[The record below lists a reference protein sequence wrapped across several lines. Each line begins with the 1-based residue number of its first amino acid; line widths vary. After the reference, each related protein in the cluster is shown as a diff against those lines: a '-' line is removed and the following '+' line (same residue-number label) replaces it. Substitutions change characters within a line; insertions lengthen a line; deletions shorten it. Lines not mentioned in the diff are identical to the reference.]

1 MVINMKH
8 NPIILPP
15 NAESIIQRLNENGY
29 SAYVVGGCVRDSLL
43 GRKPGDWDITTSA
56 TPAQIKQIFTKTVDT
71 GLKHGTVTV
80 LLDRVPYEVT
90 TYRIDGEYIDYRR
103 PESVE
108 YTSDLLEDL
117 KRRDFT
123 MNAMAYHPKEG
134 LIDAFNG
141 MQDLQKRII
150 RCVGV
155 AHQRFK
161 EDALRM
167 LRAVRFS
174 AQLNFT
180 IEQETKQAIIDM
192 APLIKNVSAERIQV
206 ELTKI
211 LLSNNPEKLITL
223 HELGLMTFVL
233 PEFIP
238 CIHNEQKHPYH
249 AYPIDRHIIK
259 SVRLI
264 ESNPHLRWTML
275 LHDIGKPKTKRTDE
289 EGITHFH
296 GHQEVSADIAK
307 QVLRRLKFDNATIQT
322 VVKLV
327 TYHDYR
333 FKVHPKNV
341 RKAIYKVGEALFE
354 DYLKVQSADIRA
366 QHPNLIEERI
376 IKINTIREMAEM
388 IKKENEC
395 VSLKQLAV
403 NGHDLI
409 QIGIVEGK
417 RIGEILK
424 QLLDLVIEDPE
435 KNTRTILLKYIHDN
449 LQ

>member
-1 MVINMKH
+1 MKH